1 MPEVVTAVPDT
12 VPESEKPT
20 TPINTPAAPE
30 PTKPTSLSPVS
41 VKPNPEIIA
50 QEQQAGKKL
59 GLFTEALPGS
69 KPGPGTPL
77 KPDQQEKYADVLA
90 WAQALGPIPALC
102 EKGAVRELD
111 DEEKMWLTR
120 ECLLRY
126 LRATKWNTADVKKR
140 LEATLVWR
148 REYGV
153 LKHTPEYIEIE
164 NQTGKQYVLG
174 FDRDGRPCLYLNPA
188 KQNTEKSPRQIQ
200 HLVFMLERVVDL
212 MGPGQETLALLV
224 DFASSTTSSNP
235 NIAQGRQVLSILQG
249 HYPERLGRALVTN
262 LPWFVGGFFKIINPF
277 IDPLTRAKL
286 KFNEDM
292 TLHVPASQLDK
303 KFGGECDFEYDHS
316 VWWPEFIRITK
327 ERRALYAARWKEL
340 GSKIGASELEL
351 KGGSTQDPITE
362 ASAAV
367 EKLEVK

>member
-1 MPEVVTAVPDT
+1 MANVATAVPTD
-12 VPESEKPT
+12 VPESEKPSIPT
-20 TPINTPAAPE
+20 ITPTALTPAA
-30 PTKPTSLSPVS
+30 SSPAS
-41 VKPNPEIIA
+41 VKPDPDILARER
-50 QEQQAGKKL
+50 QTGKKL

-69 KPGPGTPL
+69 KPEPEIPL
-77 KPDQQEKYADVLA
+77 KPDQQEKYAGILA
-90 WAQALGPIPALC
+90 WAQALGPIPVSS
-102 EKGAVRELD
+102 EKAAATREID

-120 ECLLRY
+120 ECFLRY
-126 LRATKWNTADVKKR
+126 LRATRWNTTDAKKR

-153 LKHTPEYIEIE
+153 LNLTPEYIEFE

-174 FDRDGRPCLYLNPA
+174 FDRNGRPCLYLNPA

-224 DFASSTTSSNP
+224 DFAASTTSSNP
-235 NIAQGRQVLSILQG
+235 SIAQSRQVLNILQG
-249 HYPERLGRALVTN
+249 HYPERLGRSLVTN
-262 LPWFVGGFFKIINPF
+262 LPWFVHGFFKIINPF

-316 VWWPEFIRITK
+316 IWWPEFIRITK
-327 ERRALYAARWKEL
+327 ERRALYTARWKEL
-340 GSKIGASELEL
+340 GSKIGASEFEL
-351 KGGSTQDPITE
+351 KVVNTQDPI
-362 ASAAV
+362 ADISAV
-367 EKLEVK
+367 FEKLEVE